1 MKAAFLENTK
11 ISIRNDYPN
20 PKPGETLV
28 KVRLAGICGTDLEMI
43 NGYASFSGVIGHE
56 FVGQVVDSQNKKLV
70 GKRVVGEINVGCG
83 TCSLCKQGLERHCSL
98 RTVLGIH
105 KRDGAFAQYLS
116 LPEKNLHIIPD
127 SISDEQAVF
136 VEPLAAAYEI
146 EEQLKIKDGSK
157 IAILGD
163 GRLAQLIARVLFI
176 NHKKI
181 TCFGK
186 HENKLR
192 LLSKLGI
199 KTSLGITGEDEHE
212 FDIVVEATGRES
224 GVVDSLRLAKPRAV
238 IVLKSTTASKNK
250 VDLTSAIVNEVTFVG
265 SRCGP
270 FIPAIRALETGVV
283 NVDDLIQTI
292 YPLDK
297 LDEALEAATNP
308 DLLKIMLRP

>member
-1 MKAAFLENTK
+1 M
-11 ISIRNDYPN
+11 
-20 PKPGETLV
+20 
-28 KVRLAGICGTDLEMI
+28 
-43 NGYASFSGVIGHE
+43 
-56 FVGQVVDSQNKKLV
+56 
-70 GKRVVGEINVGCG
+70 
-83 TCSLCKQGLERHCSL
+83 
-98 RTVLGIH
+98 
-105 KRDGAFAQYLS
+105 
-116 LPEKNLHIIPD
+116 
-127 SISDEQAVF
+127 
-136 VEPLAAAYEI
+136 
-146 EEQLKIKDGSK
+146 
-157 IAILGD
+157 
-163 GRLAQLIARVLFI
+163 LFRS